1 MSMEKKD
8 IDAIREMCEAGMSLQ
23 ALFKIFKQFDTS
35 DIEKVYDEYMS
46 ESDDDYVKEDIYISN
61 NCS

>member
-1 MSMEKKD
+1 MRMEKKD

-23 ALFKIFKQFDTS
+23 ALFKIFKQFDAD
-35 DIEKVYDEYMS
+35 DIKKVYDEYMS

>member
-1 MSMEKKD
+1 MRMEKKD

-23 ALFKIFKQFDTS
+23 ALFKIFKNIDTK
-35 DIEKVYDEYMS
+35 DIEQVYNEYMS
-46 ESDDDYVKEDIYISN
+46 KDDDDYVKEDIYISN

>member
-1 MSMEKKD
+1 MKMEKKD
-8 IDAIREMCEAGMSLQ
+8 IDAIRELCEAGMSLQ
-23 ALFKIFKQFDTS
+23 ALFKIFKQFDAD
-35 DIEKVYDEYMS
+35 DIKKVYDEYMS

>member
-1 MSMEKKD
+1 MNMEKKD

-23 ALFKIFKQFDTS
+23 ALFKIFKNIDTK
-35 DIEKVYDEYMS
+35 DIEQVYNEYMS
-46 ESDDDYVKEDIYISN
+46 KDDDDYVKEDIYISN

>member
-8 IDAIREMCEAGMSLQ
+8 IDAIREMCEAGMSLN
-23 ALFKIFKQFDTS
+23 ALFKIFENIDTK
-35 DIEKVYDEYMS
+35 DIEQVYNEYMS
-46 ESDDDYVKEDIYISN
+46 KDHDDYVKEDIYISN

>member
-1 MSMEKKD
+1 MRMEKKD
-8 IDAIREMCEAGMSLQ
+8 IDAIREMCEAGMSLN
-23 ALFKIFKQFDTS
+23 ALFKIFKQFDAD
-35 DIEKVYDEYMS
+35 DIKKVYDEYMS

>member
-1 MSMEKKD
+1 MNMEKKD

-23 ALFKIFKQFDTS
+23 ALFKIFKQFDAD
-35 DIEKVYDEYMS
+35 DIKKVYDEYMS

>member
-1 MSMEKKD
+1 
-8 IDAIREMCEAGMSLQ
+8 MCEAGMSLQ
-23 ALFKIFKQFDTS
+23 ALFKIFKQFDAD
-35 DIEKVYDEYMS
+35 DIKKVYDEYMS

>member
-1 MSMEKKD
+1 MKMEKKD

-23 ALFKIFKQFDTS
+23 ALFKIFKQFDAD
-35 DIEKVYDEYMS
+35 DIKKVYDEYMS

>member
-1 MSMEKKD
+1 MEKKD

-23 ALFKIFKQFDTS
+23 ALFKIFKNIDTK
-35 DIEKVYDEYMS
+35 DIEQVYNEYMS
-46 ESDDDYVKEDIYISN
+46 KDDDDYVKEDIYISN

>member
-8 IDAIREMCEAGMSLQ
+8 IDAIREMCEAGMSLN
-23 ALFKIFKQFDTS
+23 ALFKIFKQFDAD
-35 DIEKVYDEYMS
+35 DIKKVYDEYMS
-46 ESDDDYVKEDIYISN
+46 ASDDDYVKEDIYISN